1 MPLLRAADFTDV
13 PVYRIGDRAAVFD
26 GVSGVWYHPS
36 DGEMAV
42 FHVLDRNPDGD
53 RSACAAVA
61 RRGELAGLCGG
72 TDVFG
77 VCATRQRI
85 REDSD
90 GKIPASTTAGI
101 RGGDS
106 GRSSRSCVRDVSD
119 AAGGEFLGK
128 RDWARA
134 CFGAVPQRLEEWS
147 GETRQPAGTGHGT
160 TIAMGDSEAIPVAAG
175 DVSRDWG
182 AGDRVWQAVD

>member
-72 TDVFG
+72 TDFFRACGPRRRICGGFG
-77 VCATRQRI
+77 
-85 REDSD
+85 
-90 GKIPASTTAGI
+90 GKISSSTTA
-101 RGGDS
+101 RVCGG
-106 GRSSRSCVRDVSD
+106 GFV
-119 AAGGEFLGK
+119 GGVLG
-128 RDWARA
+128 W
-134 CFGAVPQRLEEWS
+134 
-147 GETRQPAGTGHGT
+147 
-160 TIAMGDSEAIPVAAG
+160 
-175 DVSRDWG
+175 
-182 AGDRVWQAVD
+182 VW